1 MIQFIMML
9 QFSVDGFREAA
20 EVSPLTGVL
29 VSCTL
34 ILGGIVIYL
43 FKQLIKNK
51 KENFSVHIKSSDKIE
66 NMAKDHIE
74 KLEKIREQIVQDDKI
89 RSKRDSETEREILHI
104 LNSLTQLLE
113 LSDQKNKTERILI
126 LDKLNDINRKLNTT
140 IEALINK
147 K

>member
-1 MIQFIMML
+1 MML

-89 RSKRDSETEREILHI
+89 RSKSDSETEREILDI